1 MTQSMN
7 VASLDHSVEKT
18 NRWLK
23 ELMGELNVDRDTAY
37 DVLRG
42 YLHTIRDCLEP
53 NEASDLAAQLPI
65 IIRGVYYTGWS
76 PSATPSRPN
85 REEFVDMF
93 RQRASVDPDAVDVTV
108 AIKTAT
114 QELRRHITAGEMEDV
129 YAQLPNGVREVVE
142 AV

>member
-23 ELMGELNVDRDTAY
+23 GLCGELNVERDTAY

-42 YLHTIRDCLEP
+42 YLHAIRDCLEP
-53 NEASDLAAQLPI
+53 NEASDLAAQLPM
-65 IIRGVYYTGWS
+65 IIRGVYYTGWN
-76 PSATPSRPN
+76 PSATPMRPN
-85 REEFVDMF
+85 RDEFIEMF
-93 RQRASVDPDAVDVTV
+93 RQRAAVDPENVDPTV

-114 QELRRHITAGEMEDV
+114 QELQRHITEGEMEDV
-129 YAQLPNGVREVVE
+129 YAQLPQDVREVVE